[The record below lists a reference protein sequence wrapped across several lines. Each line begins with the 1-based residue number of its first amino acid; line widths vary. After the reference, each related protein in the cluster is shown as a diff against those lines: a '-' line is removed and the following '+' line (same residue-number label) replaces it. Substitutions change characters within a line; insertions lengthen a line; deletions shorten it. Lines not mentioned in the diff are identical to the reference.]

1 MCTIMED
8 KNIQDQI
15 LALDRKMDRL
25 LEFVEQQ
32 NRKREEFDDLVTDVS
47 IVARDAFKSS
57 VVMLD
62 KAQVEFDSC
71 GISCLIIKILQN
83 IGTFHEM
90 LDMMESAR
98 DFMKDVTPILHQVG
112 LDAVNKMN
120 ELDQKGYF
128 EYLRQLSGFMDKW
141 IQVFTVEDLKRVGDN
156 LENIAGI
163 LRNLN
168 DPALVASLNKATKA
182 ISGLRMD
189 EHEEVPSMWKIFR
202 QLRSKE
208 VRKSISYSLR
218 VVQEIAKS

>member
-1 MCTIMED
+1 MEE
-8 KNIQDQI
+8 KNIREQIQHLDQK
-15 LALDRKMDRL
+15 LDRL

-47 IVARDAFKSS
+47 IVARDAFRNS

-62 KAQVEFDSC
+62 KAQVELDSC

-83 IGTFHEM
+83 LDTFHEM
-90 LDMMESAR
+90 LGMMESAR

-120 ELDQKGYF
+120 ELEQKGYF
-128 EYLRQLSGFMDKW
+128 EYIRQLVHLMERW
-141 IQVFTVEDLKRVGDN
+141 VRVFTVEDLKKVEDN

-163 LRNLN
+163 LRNLS
-168 DPALVASLNKATKA
+168 DPALMTAMNKATRVITEIK
-182 ISGLRMD
+182 MD
-189 EHEEVPSMWKIFR
+189 DEKDTLSLWQIFM

-218 VVQEIAKS
+218 VVKEIAK

>member
-1 MCTIMED
+1 MEETTIREQ
-8 KNIQDQI
+8 IQHLDQK
-15 LALDRKMDRL
+15 LDRL

-47 IVARDAFKSS
+47 IVAKDAFKHS

-62 KAQVEFDSC
+62 KAQVELDSC
-71 GISCLIIKILQN
+71 GISCLVIKILQN
-83 IGTFHEM
+83 LDTFHEM

-98 DFMKDVTPILHQVG
+98 DFMKDATPILHQVG

-128 EYLRQLSGFMDKW
+128 DYIRQLSHFMDKW
-141 IQVFTVEDLKRVGDN
+141 IQAFTVEDLRKVEGN

-163 LRNLN
+163 LRNLS
-168 DPALVASLNKATKA
+168 DPAFVAALNKATKA
-182 ISGLRMD
+182 IA
-189 EHEEVPSMWKIFR
+189 EVKMEDDKDNLSLWQIFR

-208 VRKSISYSLR
+208 VRKSISYSLKI
-218 VVQEIAKS
+218 VKEIAK

>member
-1 MCTIMED
+1 MEE
-8 KNIQDQI
+8 KNIREQIQHLDQK
-15 LALDRKMDRL
+15 LDRL

-47 IVARDAFKSS
+47 IVARDAFRNS

-62 KAQVEFDSC
+62 KAQVELDSC
-71 GISCLIIKILQN
+71 GLSCLIIKILQN
-83 IGTFHEM
+83 LDTFHEM
-90 LDMMESAR
+90 LGMMESAR

-120 ELDQKGYF
+120 ELEQKGYF
-128 EYLRQLSGFMDKW
+128 EYIRQLVHLMERW
-141 IQVFTVEDLKRVGDN
+141 VRVFTVEDLKKVEDN

-163 LRNLN
+163 LRNLS
-168 DPALVASLNKATKA
+168 DPALMTAMNKATRVITEIK
-182 ISGLRMD
+182 MD
-189 EHEEVPSMWKIFR
+189 DEKDTLSLWQIFM

-218 VVQEIAKS
+218 VVKEIAK

>member
-1 MCTIMED
+1 MEE
-8 KNIQDQI
+8 KNIQEQI
-15 LALDRKMDRL
+15 LQLDRKLDRL

-47 IVARDAFKSS
+47 IVAKDAFKNS
-57 VVMLD
+57 VIMLD

-83 IGTFHEM
+83 LDTFHEM

-128 EYLRQLSGFMDKW
+128 EYIRQLLHFMDKW
-141 IQVFTVEDLKRVGDN
+141 VTVFTVEDLKRIEDN
-156 LENIAGI
+156 LESIAAT
-163 LRNLN
+163 LRNLS
-168 DPALVASLNKATKA
+168 DPSLLAAMNKATRA
-182 ISGLRMD
+182 MT
-189 EHEEVPSMWKIFR
+189 EVKMEDDKNIPSLWQIFR

-208 VRKSISYSLR
+208 VRKAISYSLR
-218 VVQEIAKS
+218 VVKEVAK

>member
-1 MCTIMED
+1 MEET
-8 KNIQDQI
+8 NIRDQI
-15 LALDRKMDRL
+15 QHLDRKLDRL

-32 NRKREEFDDLVTDVS
+32 NRKREEIDDLVTDVS
-47 IVARDAFKSS
+47 IVAKDAFKQS

-62 KAQVEFDSC
+62 KAQVELDTC
-71 GISCLIIKILQN
+71 DLSCLIIKILQN
-83 IGTFHEM
+83 LDTFHEM

-128 EYLRQLSGFMDKW
+128 DYILQLSHFIERW
-141 IQVFTVEDLKRVGDN
+141 VQVFTVEDLQRMEGN

-163 LRNLN
+163 LKNLS
-168 DPALVASLNKATKA
+168 DPGLMAAMNKATRAVAEVK
-182 ISGLRMD
+182 MED
-189 EHEEVPSMWKIFR
+189 EKDILSLWQIFR

-208 VRKSISYSLR
+208 VRKSISYTLR
-218 VVQEIAKS
+218 VVKEMAK

>member
-1 MCTIMED
+1 MED
-8 KNIQDQI
+8 LTIQEQIQHLDQK
-15 LALDRKMDRL
+15 LDRL

-47 IVARDAFKSS
+47 LVAKDAFKHS

-62 KAQVEFDSC
+62 KSQVELDSC

-83 IGTFHEM
+83 LGTFHEM

-98 DFMKDVTPILHQVG
+98 DFMKDATPILHQVG

-128 EYLRQLSGFMDKW
+128 DYIRQLSHFMDKW
-141 IQVFTVEDLKRVGDN
+141 IQAFTVEDLLKVEGN

-163 LRNLN
+163 LRNLS
-168 DPALVASLNKATKA
+168 DPALVAALNRATRAITEIKMEDEKDNLSL
-182 ISGLRMD
+182 
-189 EHEEVPSMWKIFR
+189 WQIFR

-218 VVQEIAKS
+218 LVKEIAK